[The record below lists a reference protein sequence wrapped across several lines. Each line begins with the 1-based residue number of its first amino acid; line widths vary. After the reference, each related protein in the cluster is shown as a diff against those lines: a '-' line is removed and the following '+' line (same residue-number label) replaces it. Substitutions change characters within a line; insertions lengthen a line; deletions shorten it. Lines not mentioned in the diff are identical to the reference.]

1 MLNKL
6 IYASTFLTTIVV
18 CCSITM
24 YSTVTPDN
32 TYGMHIPNKEIG
44 KCKVSYRD
52 MDDMLVGY
60 TIDMLKDDKDVQC
73 NN

>member
-18 CCSITM
+18 CCSITT

-32 TYGMHIPNKEIG
+32 AYGMHIPNKEIG

-52 MDDMLVGY
+52 MDNMLVDY
-60 TIDMLKDDKDVQC
+60 TIDMFKDDKDVQC